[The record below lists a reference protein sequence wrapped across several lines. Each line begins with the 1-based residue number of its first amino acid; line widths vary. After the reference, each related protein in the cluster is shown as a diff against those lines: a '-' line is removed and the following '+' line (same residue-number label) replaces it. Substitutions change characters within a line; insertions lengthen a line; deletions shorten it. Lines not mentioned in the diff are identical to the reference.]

1 MTDNV
6 TELHKTHVG
15 EALKAL
21 EEYKPR
27 ITTLAVVAVLDDGSV
42 YSGFAHNGDPDPY
55 SLLGS
60 MEETKHTILEW
71 MKD

>member
-6 TELHKTHVG
+6 HELHKTHVG

-42 YSGFAHNGDPDPY
+42 YSGFAHNGEPDPY
-55 SLLGS
+55 SLLGGI
-60 MEETKHTILEW
+60 EENKHTVLNW
-71 MKD
+71 MQD